1 MSSLISIKLNLSK
14 IDKSKIIKGEKGQ
27 YLNLTVAIDDQ
38 TNEYGQNAAVWHE
51 QSKEEREAKAERSY
65 LGNGRVVYTDGL
77 IQEAAE
83 RKEVN
88 KPTTKK
94 KQQVDDLPF

>member
-51 QSKEEREAKAERSY
+51 QSKEEREAKTERSY

-83 RKEVN
+83 RKEVK
-88 KPTTKK
+88 KPTSKK